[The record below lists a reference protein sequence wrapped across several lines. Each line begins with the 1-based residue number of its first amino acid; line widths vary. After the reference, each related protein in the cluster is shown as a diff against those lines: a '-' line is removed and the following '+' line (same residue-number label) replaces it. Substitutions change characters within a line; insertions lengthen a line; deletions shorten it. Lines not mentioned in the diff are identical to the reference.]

1 MITSNEVTEDITEI
15 LNYFEEPGS
24 LKTSETSK
32 NEAKKQND
40 DFLSMLLGTLGV
52 ILLES
57 LLSGKRLIKIREGAT
72 RTGHAF

>member
-15 LNYFEEPGS
+15 LNYFEEPDS

-40 DFLSMLLGTLGV
+40 DFLSMLLGTLGA